1 LKQEKHPEQH
11 QGGIMRRTR
20 ALVPLFVLCASL
32 PAAAQTTL
40 TPQISGNTVT
50 ASVLLPGGIDLD
62 LTMTFEQVIG
72 LNANAL
78 SLTVGLVSP
87 TDPSIVSRFPDPT
100 SIAIPGAFPVLLRIE
115 PVAGSGLTFSGVYKL
130 ALHTHAL
137 TLVTNSPLRLFKSS
151 GGGPFRDVTTSLD
164 AGSARPGQTDGHM
177 SEFLVVSDAR
187 PINGVIAGKFDALQN
202 LLAAN
207 ASAINSAV
215 YSDLQQRLGQAR
227 AYYSQG
233 ATTSAISAVA
243 GFSDQVKQQSGA
255 NIPDVWQA
263 GGNLVNVAGEL
274 RGAADT
280 LKFSLTWKSN
290 GAQ

>member
-1 LKQEKHPEQH
+1 
-11 QGGIMRRTR
+11 MRRIR

-50 ASVLLPGGIDLD
+50 ASVQFPGGIDLD

-78 SLTVGLVSP
+78 ALTAGLVNP
-87 TDPSIVSRFPDPT
+87 TDPSIVSRFPDPA

-115 PVAGSGLTFSGVYKL
+115 PVAESGLTFSGLYKL
-130 ALHTHAL
+130 SLHTHAL
-137 TLVTNSPLRLFKSS
+137 TLLTNSPFRLFKSH
-151 GGGPFRDVTTSLD
+151 GGAPFKDITTSLD
-164 AGSARPGQTDGHM
+164 AGSLRPGGGDGCA
-177 SEFLVVSDAR
+177 SEFLIVADTR
-187 PINGVIAGKFDALQN
+187 PINIVIAGKFDALTS

-207 ASAINSAV
+207 ASVINAGV
-215 YSDLQQRLGQAR
+215 LSDLQQRVGQAR
-227 AYYSQG
+227 GFYNQG
-233 ATTSAISAVA
+233 ATTSAISAIA
-243 GFSDQVKQQSGA
+243 AFSDQVKQQSGA

-263 GGNLVNVAGEL
+263 GGNLVNGAGML

-280 LKFSLTWKSN
+280 VKFSLTWKSN